1 MSFTKKNRI
10 TPSLLL
16 AFSKGDESAF
26 ETIYWHYNLR
36 LYNFVY
42 SLLGDKMAAQ
52 DITQNVFVKIWEKRV
67 SVDPEQN
74 FESYLFTVTR
84 HLVYKELEE
93 RLNVSIRLKQMEI
106 DMQEPVDCST
116 EHSLEAHFTQEYI
129 SSLIDKLPK
138 ARKQI
143 FKMSRF
149 EHLSNKEIAERL
161 SISERTVET
170 QLYRTILYLKK
181 HLSPAEGLGL
191 LFLLLRSF

>member
-1 MSFTKKNRI
+1 MSSTKKNRI

-16 AFSKGDESAF
+16 AFSQGDESAF
-26 ETIYWHYNLR
+26 EIIYWHYNMR

-42 SLLGDKMAAQ
+42 SLLDDKIATQ
-52 DITQNVFVKIWEKRV
+52 DITQNVFVKIWEKRGV
-67 SVDPEQN
+67 IDPEQN

-93 RLNVSIRLKQMEI
+93 RLNVSIHLKQLEAHI
-106 DMQEPVDCST
+106 QESTDCST
-116 EHSLEAHFTQEYI
+116 EHLLEAHFTQEYI

-143 FKMSRF
+143 FEMSRF

-170 QLYRTILYLKK
+170 QLYRAILYLKE
-181 HLSPAEGLGL
+181 HLSSVEGLGL
-191 LFLLLRSF
+191 LLLLLRSF